1 MNKLKLANELRKFL
15 KLAEGINS
23 YSLREHSIRKLKYDF
38 NKYELNDLE
47 GKLNEEFFINLEND
61 YKKLDRIRLMQ
72 NMYVPHED
80 FPFKK
85 TEEKI

>member
-1 MNKLKLANELRKFL
+1 MNKTRLANEFIKFL

-23 YSLREHSIRKLKYDF
+23 YSLREHSLRKLKYDF
-38 NKYELNDLE
+38 DKYEKNDTE
-47 GKLNEEFFINLEND
+47 GKLNEEFFSKLEND
-61 YKKLDRIRLMQ
+61 YIKLERIRLMQ
-72 NMYVPHED
+72 NMYVPYEN